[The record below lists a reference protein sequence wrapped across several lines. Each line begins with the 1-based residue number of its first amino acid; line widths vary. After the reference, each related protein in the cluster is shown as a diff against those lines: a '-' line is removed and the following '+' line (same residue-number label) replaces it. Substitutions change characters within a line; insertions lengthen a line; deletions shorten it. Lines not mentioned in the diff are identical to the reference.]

1 MLQLSAI
8 IHDRKTTSLPTPEFH
23 IKKKKKKKKIKK
35 KKRKEKKKRDNLTT
49 YKSIYDVSV

>member
-23 IKKKKKKKKIKK
+23 IKKKKKIKKEKEKKK
-35 KKRKEKKKRDNLTT
+35 KKRQSYNLQEH
-49 YKSIYDVSV
+49 I

>member
-35 KKRKEKKKRDNLTT
+35 EKEKKKKKRQSYNLQEH
-49 YKSIYDVSV
+49 I